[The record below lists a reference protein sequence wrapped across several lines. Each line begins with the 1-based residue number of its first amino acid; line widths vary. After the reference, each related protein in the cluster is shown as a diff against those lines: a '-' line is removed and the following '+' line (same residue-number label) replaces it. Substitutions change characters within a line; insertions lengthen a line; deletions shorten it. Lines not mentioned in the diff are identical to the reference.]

1 MVVIDDQK
9 LIAVALEVY
18 GGFSESKATKVSYL
32 FNSTEEFLNV
42 TREQLL
48 SVKTV
53 SGSNVRLSGDEIDR
67 IIQVSRSGKVRADRD
82 TAQNYISVVTDSF
95 IRRQIENIRNISLEK
110 LNPNPFIAKSLN
122 LNSPRELIEFNV
134 YALAI
139 RSIVTSMGFFVE
151 DLLLSTSDSV
161 EPVKSGWDILKTDQN
176 GTIHYIQVKSGPN
189 DMDKDQIIG
198 WIKMIEEVES
208 QGHRGYIGVTY
219 GRRDSE
225 TVTLTLLRRL
235 MDNWEK
241 RTLIGRELWD
251 FLSDD
256 PTFLDRLLET
266 LKETALS
273 VLNTGS
279 ILNEIEVAVERVTK
293 EFTDRF
299 GRDED
304 GVKNYIR
311 EILR

>member
-9 LIAVALEVY
+9 LIAAALEVY

-32 FNSTEEFLNV
+32 FNCTEDFLNV
-42 TREQLL
+42 TKEQLL
-48 SVKTV
+48 SIKTV
-53 SGSNVRLSGDEIDR
+53 SGSSVRLSGDETDR

-82 TAQNYISVVTDSF
+82 TTQNYISVVADRF

-161 EPVKSGWDILKTDQN
+161 EKIKSGWDIVKTDQN
-176 GTIHYIQVKSGPN
+176 NTKHYIQVKSGPN
-189 DMDKDQIIG
+189 DMDKDQIVSWIRKIG
-198 WIKMIEEVES
+198 DIET
-208 QGHRGYIGVTY
+208 QGDRGYIGTTY
-219 GRRDSE
+219 GKRDNA
-225 TVTLTLLRRL
+225 TVTFTLLRQL
-235 MDNWEK
+235 MENYEEK
-241 RTLIGRELWD
+241 TLIGRELWE
-251 FLSDD
+251 FLSGD
-256 PTFLDRLLET
+256 TAFLDRLLET

-273 VLNTGS
+273 IMNTRS
-279 ILNEIEVAVERVTK
+279 ILDEIEVAVERVTK
-293 EFTDRF
+293 EFIDKF
-299 GRDED
+299 GDGED

-311 EILR
+311 TIL

>member
-32 FNSTEEFLNV
+32 FNRTEDFLNV

-48 SVKTV
+48 SIKTV

-82 TAQNYISVVTDSF
+82 TAQNYISVVTDRF
-95 IRRQIENIRNISLEK
+95 IRRQIENIRKISLEK

-161 EPVKSGWDILKTDQN
+161 EKIKSGWDIVKTDQN
-176 GTIHYIQVKSGPN
+176 NTKHYIQVKSGPN
-189 DMDKDQIIG
+189 DMDKDQIVS
-198 WIKMIEEVES
+198 WIKKIGDIET
-208 QGHRGYIGVTY
+208 QGDRGYIGTTY
-219 GRRDSE
+219 GKRDNA
-225 TVTLTLLRRL
+225 TVTFTLLRQL
-235 MDNWEK
+235 MENYEEK
-241 RTLIGRELWD
+241 TLIGRELWE
-251 FLSDD
+251 FLSGD
-256 PTFLDRLLET
+256 TAFLDRLLET

-273 VLNTGS
+273 IMNTRS
-279 ILNEIEVAVERVTK
+279 ILDEIEVAVERVTK
-293 EFTDRF
+293 EFIDKF
-299 GRDED
+299 GDGED

-311 EILR
+311 TIL